1 MKTKVKSY
9 TDKQLLNKV
18 KSLPNF
24 KKIPKQRWILGV
36 RSNEDTYDSF
46 DDKFYEFEGE
56 KFIRVLTGTTNA
68 GSGVLRGG
76 FLKYNKR
83 GVAVLKADEWYYNV
97 WSYGL
102 HRGKMPSL
110 KQTGRRVKVYR
121 DGNKNRKSEEL
132 GEYELGWFGINY
144 HTNTYDFRLA
154 NLKVVNWLIGY
165 WSAGCQV
172 INNRQEYVKQIDYY
186 KNSFE
191 KGTQIMVS
199 YCLINE
205 FDTD

>member
-1 MKTKVKSY
+1 MKTKVRSY
-9 TDKQLLNKV
+9 TDAELLNKV
-18 KSLPNF
+18 KSLPTF
-24 KKIPKQRWILGV
+24 TKIPKQRWILGV
-36 RSNEDTYDSF
+36 RSNEDTYNSY

-102 HRGKMPSL
+102 HRGKMPAL
-110 KQTGRRVKVYR
+110 IQKGRRVKVYR
-121 DGNKNRKSEEL
+121 DGNKNTKVEQI
-132 GEYELGWFGINY
+132 GEPELGWYGINY
-144 HTNTYDFRLA
+144 HTNTYDFSLA
-154 NLKVVNWLIGY
+154 NLKIVKWAIGY

-172 INNRQEYVKQIDYY
+172 INDRRKYMEQIEYY
-186 KNSFE
+186 KKSFE
-191 KGTQIMVS
+191 NGEQIMVS
-199 YCLINE
+199 FCLINE
-205 FDTD
+205 F

>member
-9 TDKQLLNKV
+9 TDKQLLDHV

-24 KKIPKQRWILGV
+24 RKIPKQRWILGV
-36 RSNEDTYDSF
+36 RSKEDVYNSY

-83 GVAVLKADEWYYNV
+83 GAAVLKADEWYYNV
-97 WSYGL
+97 WSFGL
-102 HRGKMPSL
+102 HRGKMPAL
-110 KQTGRRVKVYR
+110 IQKGVRVKVYR
-121 DGNKNRKSEEL
+121 DGNKNTKSEEL
-132 GEYELGWFGINY
+132 GKYEKGWFGINY
-144 HTNTYDFRLA
+144 HTNTYNFSLA
-154 NLKVVNWLIGY
+154 NLKVVKWAIGY

-172 INNRQEYVKQIDYY
+172 INSREKYIEQIDYY
-186 KNSFE
+186 KKAYRDGS
-191 KGTQIMVS
+191 QIMVS

-205 FDTD
+205 F

>member
-1 MKTKVKSY
+1 MSTKVRSY
-9 TDKQLLNKV
+9 TDKELLDRV

-24 KKIPKQRWILGV
+24 KNIPKQRWILGV
-36 RSNEDTYDSF
+36 RSNEDVFNSY

-102 HRGKMPSL
+102 HRGKMPAL
-110 KQTGRRVKVYR
+110 IQNGRRVKVYR
-121 DGNKNRKSEEL
+121 DGNKNTKIEQI
-132 GEYELGWFGINY
+132 GEPELGWFGINY
-144 HTNTYDFRLA
+144 HTNTYDFSLA
-154 NLKVVNWLIGY
+154 NLKVVKWAIGY

-172 INNRQEYVKQIDYY
+172 INDRKKYIDQIEYY
-186 KNSFE
+186 KKAFQSGE
-191 KGTQIMVS
+191 QIMVTF
-199 YCLINE
+199 CLINE
-205 FDTD
+205 F